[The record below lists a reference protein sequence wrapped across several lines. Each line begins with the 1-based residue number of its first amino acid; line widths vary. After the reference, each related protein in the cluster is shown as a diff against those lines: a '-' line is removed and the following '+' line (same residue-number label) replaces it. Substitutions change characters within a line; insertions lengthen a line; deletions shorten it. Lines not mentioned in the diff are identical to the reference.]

1 MALNQTSQPSHQT
14 TADDCGNIW
23 LDDASKVILVSL
35 YSATCVLSVGGNL
48 SVIRAV
54 ARTASLQTFSNY
66 FLLSL
71 ATADLLIGL
80 IMSPIYVVYS
90 IAEEVPAWLL
100 KTEHFWWIATV
111 AASTLSL
118 SAVSI
123 DRYIAITSPLLYPHR
138 MTELRCLG
146 AIVAIWVFSFGF
158 ASLRFAFE
166 DYTQLRRLWITTS
179 VVTVVVPISI
189 MAFCYYHMFKVVRIQ
204 NRIISE
210 QSSIQN
216 TDNDHVDIGSSRVAA
231 QPDQAKNNRKA
242 ALTVAIIV
250 GFFLLMFLPSVVIF
264 LMLLVVT
271 DFCLLVKLNVAWL
284 WAAGVSF
291 AHSAIN
297 PWVYALRSAEFRRSL
312 KAIFTFRQQ

>member
-123 DRYIAITSPLLYPHR
+123 DRYIAITSPLFYPHR

-166 DYTQLRRLWITTS
+166 DYTHLRRLWITTS
-179 VVTVVVPISI
+179 VVTVVMPVSI
-189 MAFCYYHMFKVVRIQ
+189 MAFCYFHIFKAVRIQ
-204 NRIISE
+204 SRTIGV
-210 QSSIQN
+210 QSSVRN
-216 TDNDHVDIGSSRVAA
+216 NDHVDIRSSRVAA

-250 GFFLLMFLPSVVIF
+250 GFFLLMFLPSVIIL
-264 LMLLVVT
+264 LMLLIVT
-271 DFCLLVKLNVAWL
+271 DFCLLAKLNVAWL
-284 WAAGVSF
+284 WVAGVSF
-291 AHSAIN
+291 AHSAVN

-312 KAIFTFRQQ
+312 KAIFSCRQQ